1 MRNTAVFLAAM
12 ALAAIALGQSAE
24 TIQKALSTESNT
36 LAAWGSDKAFVDAV
50 KAQNAKKVSLE
61 EIKRIDADWTAGK
74 SAELAKQVTS
84 GPCADH
90 LRALVAAHPGYGE
103 AFVMDNQ
110 GALVC
115 ANAHTSDYWQGDESK
130 WQRAFADGKG
140 AVFIDRP
147 RFDDSAKAP
156 LAQISVPV
164 MDGGRAVGA
173 ITVGLNVSQL
183 GAQR

>member
-1 MRNTAVFLAAM
+1 MTLILSVLLLLCASAF
-12 ALAAIALGQSAE
+12 GQSAE
-24 TIQKALSTESNT
+24 AIQKALSNEATA
-36 LAAWGSDKAFVDAV
+36 LAAWGSDKVFVDAV
-50 KAQNAKKVSLE
+50 KAQNAKKVSLA
-61 EIKRIDADWTAGK
+61 EIKRVDADWMAGK
-74 SAELAKQVTS
+74 SGDAVKRVTS

-115 ANAHTSDYWQGDESK
+115 ANDRTSDYWQGDESK
-130 WQRAFADGKG
+130 WQRSFVDGKG

-147 RFDDSAKAP
+147 RYDDSAKAP

-164 MDGGRAVGA
+164 LDGGKAIGA
-173 ITVGLNVSQL
+173 ITVGVNVTQIHT
-183 GAQR
+183 AH